1 MRKWLWI
8 LLFPLAAQAAG
19 EGAWQ
24 ASSIG
29 LTLNHRGESISS
41 RPLSASEPV
50 SGQMTLV
57 ARNYTL
63 TGPTPAGLRVRLCS
77 LTRCAEI
84 EDKVAPPGLQRGVC
98 SGAFTLYLGSARR
111 WTSDPGA
118 ESSAQRGARQLPLT
132 ACLFTS
138 LQAFLKAGSQN

>member
-57 ARNYTL
+57 AWNYTL

-84 EDKVAPPGLQRGVC
+84 EGQSGTTQAFNGV
-98 SGAFTLYLGSARR
+98 
-111 WTSDPGA
+111 
-118 ESSAQRGARQLPLT
+118 SAQEPLRFIWEVPGGGR
-132 ACLFTS
+132 LIRR
-138 LQAFLKAGSQN
+138 